1 MRAKKPA
8 AIFTV
13 IALILAVGFVLGN
26 LVIEASWKR
35 EQLSWLSGDSLLDV
49 RGVRPGVTRLNET
62 VSGLGQPEYRLAAS
76 PFGLNVEL
84 VFPQAELD
92 NDTVTLLV
100 RPDTAPARQAELLLQ
115 VRASGVYTDEELA
128 SGSVPFTRLDD
139 PAYLEAVVGEV
150 IVVPVAPVD
159 HERVIK
165 AYGRPKVT
173 MGTRLE
179 ETGGDV
185 SWLYPRS
192 GLTVHFLEQQAIRF
206 NYVNPDQMMIGRN
219 PAARGDG

>member
-35 EQLSWLSGDSLLDV
+35 EQLSWLETDDTLDV
-49 RGVRPGVTRLNET
+49 RGVRAGITRLNET
-62 VSGLGQPEYRLAAS
+62 IASLGSPEYRLAAS

-92 NDTVTLLV
+92 NDIVTLHV
-100 RPDTAPARQAELLLQ
+100 RPDTAPAKQAELLLQ

-139 PAYLEAVVGEV
+139 SSYLQALVGEV
-150 IVVPVAPVD
+150 IVVPAAPID

-206 NYVNPDQMMIGRN
+206 NYVSPDQMMIGRN
-219 PAARGDG
+219 PAARGEG

>member
-1 MRAKKPA
+1 MQAKKPA

-35 EQLSWLSGDSLLDV
+35 ERLSWLEAESLLDV
-49 RGVRPGVTRLNET
+49 RGLRAGVSRLSEA
-62 VSGLGQPEYRLAAS
+62 VPDLGNPEYRLAAS
-76 PFGLNVEL
+76 PFGMNVEL
-84 VFPQAELD
+84 VFAAIELD
-92 NDTVTLLV
+92 NDTVNLHV
-100 RPDTAPARQAELLLQ
+100 RPDTAPARQAELLMQ

-128 SGSVPFTRLDD
+128 SGSVPFTQLKD
-139 PAYLEAVVGEV
+139 PGFLEALVGEV
-150 IVVPVAPVD
+150 IVVPIEPVD

-173 MGTRLE
+173 MGTRVAE
-179 ETGGDV
+179 SGGDV

-206 NYVNPDQMMIGRN
+206 NYVSPDQMMIGRN
-219 PAARGDG
+219 PAARGEG